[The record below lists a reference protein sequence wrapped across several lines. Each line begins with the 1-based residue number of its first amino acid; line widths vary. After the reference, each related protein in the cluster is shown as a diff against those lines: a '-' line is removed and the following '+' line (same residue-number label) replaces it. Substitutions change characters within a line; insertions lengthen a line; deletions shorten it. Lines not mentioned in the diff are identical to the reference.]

1 MLEWDISRVLWIR
14 SGPIRRCSNIGNS
27 WLDAPESRRNK
38 GDKVKIG
45 GLDPF
50 FIRKPNLG

>member
-1 MLEWDISRVLWIR
+1 MLEWDISRVLLFR
-14 SGPIRRCSNIGNS
+14 SGPIRKCSNIGDS
-27 WLDAPESRRNK
+27 RSEALVGRRNK

-50 FIRKPNLG
+50 FTRKPSLG